1 MVKYCPSCGSEVDPN
16 SIYCFNCGYKIPVTA
31 YPKSKPAWE
40 PPTQPQTTY
49 QPPRYRAAFQP
60 RIYHPS
66 MKAPLTDRCVAL
78 LLDNCIDQFFC
89 GIYGCFKDGIR
100 DGQSL
105 GKGVMNLRVIDYNH
119 GIPATIGQSFIRN
132 CLCSWLDICSCYF
145 FAWASEDGRR
155 IGDHIAGTIVIRDN

>member
-1 MVKYCPSCGSEVDPN
+1 MAKYCPSCGSEVEPN

-40 PPTQPQTTY
+40 PPIESQTTY

-60 RIYHPS
+60 RIYHRS
-66 MKAPLTDRCVAL
+66 MKAPVTDRFVAL
-78 LLDNCIDQFFC
+78 LVDGFIDQFLC

-105 GKGVMNLRVIDYNH
+105 GKGLMNLRVIDYNH
-119 GIPATIGQSFIRN
+119 GISATIGQSFCCCPVLQAISLN
-132 CLCSWLDICSCYF
+132 AYGHPGDSPLSSACLLVS
-145 FAWASEDGRR
+145 
-155 IGDHIAGTIVIRDN
+155 AGLN

>member
-119 GIPATIGQSFIRN
+119 GIPATSPAADPGCPLPGWWPPRSVPLVGLR
-132 CLCSWLDICSCYF
+132 
-145 FAWASEDGRR
+145 GRVQ
-155 IGDHIAGTIVIRDN
+155 AAPA